1 MTELIGTLVKQLGVS
16 EGQAEGGAGL
26 LFKLA
31 KDQLGG
37 DFSKVAQAMPEVQ
50 GLIGKA
56 PESGGA
62 AKILGGIASMLGGE
76 GGGAAAGKLAGLAS
90 LAGGFSNLKL
100 DSGMIAK
107 FVPVVLEFVKSQ
119 KGQELFALLASAL
132 KR

>member
-1 MTELIGTLVKQLGVS
+1 MTELIGALVKQLGVS

-37 DFSKVAQAMPEVQ
+37 DFSKVTQAMPEVQ

-56 PESGGA
+56 PESGGV
-62 AKILGGIASMLGGE
+62 AKMLGGIASMLGGE

-107 FVPVVLEFVKSQ
+107 FVPVVLEFVKSR
-119 KGQELFALLASAL
+119 KGQELFTLLASAL

>member
-1 MTELIGTLVKQLGVS
+1 MTELIGALVKQLGVT

-37 DFSKVAQAMPEVQ
+37 DFSKVTQAMPEVQ

-62 AKILGGIASMLGGE
+62 AKMLGGLASMLGGE
-76 GGGAAAGKLAGLAS
+76 GGAAAGKLAGLAS

-100 DSGMIAK
+100 DSGMVAK
-107 FVPVVLEFVKSQ
+107 FVPVVLEFVKSR
-119 KGQELFALLASAL
+119 KGQEIFALLASAL
-132 KR
+132 KK